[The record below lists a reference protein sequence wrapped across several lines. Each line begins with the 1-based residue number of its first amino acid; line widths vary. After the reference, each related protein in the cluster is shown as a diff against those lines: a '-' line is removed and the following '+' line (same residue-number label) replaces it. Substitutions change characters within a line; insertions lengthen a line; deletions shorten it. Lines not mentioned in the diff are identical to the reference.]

1 MILVLMKDTFA
12 MAIAFF
18 MGVFG
23 IQNGDVHEIPLTT
36 KEVYMVAKSW
46 SAFSLREALDIMRN

>member
-12 MAIAFF
+12 MAIAGF

-36 KEVYMVAKSW
+36 KEVHMVAKYW
-46 SAFSLREALDIMRN
+46 SAFSLREHSIL